1 METTIKLKVE
11 LSDALQSYL
20 DDPESYT
27 IINNTYLQGLEDN
40 QLYMDALENTGAFDV
55 LDNMLDVVD
64 EEYKRLK
71 LGEQNDNENT
81 STIHSIE
88 NS

>member
-11 LSDALQSYL
+11 LSDLLQSYL

-55 LDNMLDVVD
+55 LDSMLDVIN

-71 LGEQNDNENT
+71 LVQLIG
-81 STIHSIE
+81 
-88 NS
+88 

>member
-1 METTIKLKVE
+1 METTIKFKVE
-11 LSDALQSYL
+11 LSDVLQSYL
-20 DDPESYT
+20 DNPESYT

-55 LDNMLDVVD
+55 LDSMLDVIN

-71 LGEQNDNENT
+71 LGEQNGN
-81 STIHSIE
+81 
-88 NS
+88 